1 MVDDIDAR
9 NLNSPRVTVN
19 NALVN
24 GVPSESFSAVTIN
37 STVSFGNTVSVS
49 TGSSD
54 PRFRVRMSNTS
65 ANYFEANNMVWA
77 QPNTGGNG
85 FTDISMGQYDDT
97 LILDR
102 SAVAGT
108 ADMGAGNDKAS
119 LNNSYVNQLNMGA
132 GNDHVLVT
140 GDGALSGEEFAIKAS
155 EVGTDSSRLMDV
167 DGGSGTDTLQLGGFF
182 SVTLSS
188 GSVFL
193 NGSWVNTFTHRNF
206 SLITGFQGT
215 MNGTVSFP
223 DYTVNGVVY
232 PSQMRFTNF
241 EAFENYCF
249 TQGTQI
255 ETPDGLVPIESLRK
269 GDIIITRHGPKV
281 LKWLG
286 ATRFDSIDLAVH
298 PKLMPVRIPAGAFG
312 EGLPTQ
318 DLHLSPQHRVVIR
331 SKIARNMFD
340 TEEVLAA
347 VKQLVGVNGIHVDNG
362 MREVTYYHL
371 MFDQHTTLNVYGI
384 EAETL
389 YPGPEVLKALTDEA
403 REELLAI
410 FPELANEAECSF
422 AAILPILKG
431 RNARAL
437 AMRHAKNSQPFY
449 SQEL

>member
-1 MVDDIDAR
+1 M
-9 NLNSPRVTVN
+9 
-19 NALVN
+19 
-24 GVPSESFSAVTIN
+24 G
-37 STVSFGNTVSVS
+37 
-49 TGSSD
+49 
-54 PRFRVRMSNTS
+54 
-65 ANYFEANNMVWA
+65 
-77 QPNTGGNG
+77 GGN
-85 FTDISMGQYDDT
+85 DQVT
-97 LILDR
+97 LD
-102 SAVAGT
+102 
-108 ADMGAGNDKAS
+108 
-119 LNNSYVNQLNMGA
+119 NSYVNQLNLEA

-140 GDGALSGEEFAIKAS
+140 GDGVVSPEEFVVKANN
-155 EVGTDSSRLMDV
+155 VNGTDYMDI
-167 DGGSGTDTLQLGGFF
+167 DGGTGSDTLQLGGIYT
-182 SVTLSS
+182 VTLAS
-188 GSVFL
+188 GSVMIE
-193 NGSWVNTFTHRNF
+193 GSWVNTFTNLNF
-206 SLITGFQGT
+206 SLITNFSGT
-215 MNGTVSFP
+215 MNGTVYFP
-223 DYTVNGVVY
+223 DYVANGQTY
-232 PSQMRFTNF
+232 TSMMRFNNF

-249 TQGTQI
+249 TQGTMI
-255 ETPDGLVPIESLRK
+255 ETPAGPVPIENLRK

-312 EGLPTQ
+312 DGLPRQ

-410 FPELANEAECSF
+410 FPELANETECSF